1 MPLSLDAPALPA
13 LQVRICQHTSCRRA
27 GGDRV
32 LAAFQQADVPGWD
45 IVASSCLGQ
54 CGNGPMVLVLPEEIW
69 YCRVHPDEVAAVVER
84 HLRQGKA
91 IAAMLYRKFH
101 PLGEQNGDE

>member
-1 MPLSLDAPALPA
+1 
-13 LQVRICQHTSCRRA
+13 
-27 GGDRV
+27 

-45 IVASSCLGQ
+45 VVASSCLGQ

-69 YCRVHPDEVAAVVER
+69 YCRVHPDEVAAVVEQ

-101 PLGEQNGDE
+101 PLARWMKTALALRATSKFIPESCEF